1 MIAIKFVRPCT
12 VYETDCSRR
21 SLRRHRIAVCAPSDP
36 FRAQMKIAVIAGAG
50 PAGLTAALEL
60 LRRSDIAPIVFEAD
74 SQVGGISKTVNYRGN
89 RMDLGGHRFFS
100 KSDWVMRWWQNILP
114 IASEQ
119 MPNDRELTIRYQRQ
133 VRKLVPS
140 VLHPASSDAVMLIR
154 ERLSRIFYRRRFFD
168 YPLKLNFNTLN
179 NMGIAETLRVGLSYG
194 RARLSHRSPESS
206 LEDFLIN
213 RFGDRLYRT
222 FFKDYTEK
230 VWGVPC
236 REISAEWGA
245 QRIKGLSIT
254 RAIAHAV
261 TSLVRAGVDT
271 AQKSTETS
279 LIERFLY
286 PKLGPGQMWEEVA
299 RQVIQGGGEVHLDHR
314 VIGIERDGMDV
325 KALTVRDER
334 TGSAR
339 TIACDFFI
347 STMPV
352 SELTAM
358 LEPDD
363 PRVMR
368 IAAALPYRDFMTA
381 GLLLKRMNTSVDTS
395 RHAASNGMPRD
406 NWIYIQERDVKMGR
420 VQIFNNWSPALVADP
435 NTIWLGLEYFC
446 AEGDDMWRM
455 NDDRFIDFAAQELE
469 NIGLIDRADV
479 LDGTLVRVRKAYPA
493 YFGEYVEFDKVR
505 HYLDRFPN
513 LYPVGRN
520 GMHRYNNQDHSML
533 AANSAVSAMINSG
546 EGKSDIWSINADS
559 GYQEENDDPSES
571 LQNA

>member
-1 MIAIKFVRPCT
+1 
-12 VYETDCSRR
+12 
-21 SLRRHRIAVCAPSDP
+21 
-36 FRAQMKIAVIAGAG
+36 MKIAVIAGAG

-60 LRRSDIAPIVFEAD
+60 LRRSDIVPIVFEAD

-168 YPLKLNFNTLN
+168 YPLKLNFNTLS

-194 RARLSHRSPESS
+194 RARLSHRYPESS

-236 REISAEWGA
+236 QEISAEWGA

-254 RAIAHAV
+254 RAIVHAV

-271 AQKSTETS
+271 AQKGTETS

-339 TIACDFFI
+339 RIACDFFI

-395 RHAASNGMPRD
+395 RQAASNGMPRD
-406 NWIYIQERDVKMGR
+406 NWIYIQERDVRMGR

-455 NDDRFIDFAAQELE
+455 KDDQFIDFAAQELE
-469 NIGLIDRADV
+469 KIGLIDRADV

-505 HYLDRFPN
+505 NYLDRFPN

-533 AANSAVSAMINSG
+533 AANSAVSSMINFG
-546 EGKSDIWSINADS
+546 EGKSEIWSINADS
-559 GYQEENDDPSES
+559 GYQEEINDPSKS
-571 LQNA
+571 LPNV